1 LTASGRT
8 EADSEIQ
15 GTILMVAI
23 TVIIAAVVASF
34 AFGAASSVQK
44 PKTVA
49 ATAEQIDNDI
59 VVTWY
64 GGQDNDFVSFY
75 NLTLLDTIHDPGTFP
90 GYPPVVG
97 NTTRY
102 PDLGSTGN
110 DHVVVVAWYTD
121 GTVQVV
127 LDTYV

>member
-1 LTASGRT
+1 VRGIHRA

-15 GTILMVAI
+15 GAILMLAI

-34 AFGAASSVQK
+34 AFGAASSVTK

-49 ATAEQIDNDI
+49 AIAEQIDNDI

-64 GGQDNDFVSFY
+64 GGVDNDFVSSY
-75 NLTLLDTIHDPGTFP
+75 NLTLLDTIHDPGTMP

-102 PDLGSTGN
+102 ADLGTTGN
-110 DHVVVVAWYTD
+110 DHVVVVAFFTD

-127 LDTYV
+127 MDAYV